1 MHNNK
6 NIIKTLLTL
15 SPCLA
20 TGTASAAGFI
30 EDSKASLQT
39 SNYYFNRDFR
49 DGAGQSKR
57 EEWAQG
63 FMLDLRSGYSQ
74 GTVGFGLDVMAML
87 GLKLD
92 SSPDRT
98 GTGLLPTHDDGRA
111 ADEFG
116 RVALTAKVRVSD
128 TELKYGTLIPK
139 LPTLQAN
146 TGRIL
151 PQTFDG
157 GLLTSKEIEGLTF
170 TGARFERMTDRDS
183 TNAVGLTLN
192 NKNRR
197 FRSAADGDALL
208 IGGADYALSKQLT
221 LGYQY
226 AELEEV
232 YRQHFLGLVHTL
244 ALGPGKLK
252 SDLRY
257 LLSEEA
263 GAARGGRIDSGALSG
278 LFTYSLGGHA
288 FGLGLQ
294 KMNGSTSMPF
304 INGTDPYLANY
315 IQINDFAEP
324 GERSW
329 QVRYDYDFGA
339 IGIPG
344 LTFMSRY
351 VRGDQADAVTTSGGG
366 HEWERNTDVGYVFQ
380 TGALKNV
387 GVKWRNAAY
396 RSSFARGAD
405 ENRLI
410 ISYTLPIW

>member
-6 NIIKTLLTL
+6 KIITTLVTLT
-15 SPCLA
+15 PCL
-20 TGTASAAGFI
+20 ASAAGSI

-39 SNYYFNRDFR
+39 SSYYFNRDFR
-49 DGAGQSKR
+49 DGAGQNKR

-63 FMLDLRSGYSQ
+63 FILDLRSGYTA
-74 GTVGFGLDVMAML
+74 GTVGFGLDAMGLL

-98 GTGLLPTHDDGRA
+98 GSGLLPTHDDGRA

-116 RVALTAKVRVSD
+116 RVGLTAKVRIANS
-128 TELKYGTLIPK
+128 ELKYGTLIPK

-157 GLLTSKEIEGLTF
+157 GLLTVKGIADLTLS
-170 TGARFERMTDRDS
+170 GARFERMTDRDS

-197 FRSAADGDALL
+197 FRAAAEGDALL
-208 IGGADYALSKQLT
+208 IGGADYALGKQTVLS
-221 LGYQY
+221 YQY
-226 AELEEV
+226 AGLEEV

-244 ALGPGKLK
+244 AVGPGKLK
-252 SDLRY
+252 SDVRY
-257 LLSEEA
+257 MLSDDS

-278 LFTYSLGGHA
+278 MFTYSLGGHA
-288 FGLGLQ
+288 FGVGLQ
-294 KMNGSTSMPF
+294 KMNGDTSMPF

-329 QVRYDYDFGA
+329 QVRYDYDFSA
-339 IGIPG
+339 VGIPG

-351 VRGDQADAVTTSGGG
+351 VKGDHADAATSANPGR
-366 HEWERNTDVGYVFQ
+366 EWERNTDVGYVFQ
-380 TGALKNV
+380 DGVLKNV
-387 GVKWRNAAY
+387 GIKWRNAAY

-410 ISYTLPIW
+410 VSYTLPIW

>member
-20 TGTASAAGFI
+20 AGTASAAGFI

-49 DGAGQSKR
+49 DGAGQNKR

-63 FMLDLRSGYSQ
+63 FILDLRSGYTQ
-74 GTVGFGLDVMAML
+74 GTVGFGLDTLAML

-98 GTGLLPTHDDGRA
+98 GSGLLPTHDDGRA

-116 RVALTAKVRVSD
+116 RVALTAKVRVSG

-157 GLLTSKEIEGLTF
+157 GLLTSKDIDGLTL

-197 FRSAADGDALL
+197 FRSTADGDALL
-208 IGGADYALSKQLT
+208 IGGADYALGKQTVLS
-221 LGYQY
+221 YQY

-232 YRQHFLGLVHTL
+232 YSQHFLGLTHTL
-244 ALGPGKLK
+244 PLGPGKLK

-257 LLSEEA
+257 MLSDDA

-304 INGTDPYLANY
+304 VNGTDPYLANY

-329 QVRYDYDFGA
+329 QVRYDYDFSA
-339 IGIPG
+339 IGVPG

-351 VRGDQADAVTTSGGG
+351 VRGDQADAATAAGGG
-366 HEWERNTDVGYVFQ
+366 QEWERNTDVGYVFQ

-410 ISYTLPIW
+410 VSYTLPIW

>member
-63 FMLDLRSGYSQ
+63 FMLDLRSGYTQ
-74 GTVGFGLDVMAML
+74 GTVGFGLDAMAML

-116 RVALTAKVRVSD
+116 RVALTAKVRVSA

-244 ALGPGKLK
+244 VLGPGKLK

-257 LLSEEA
+257 LFSEEA

-278 LFTYSLGGHA
+278 LLTYSLGGHA

-329 QVRYDYDFGA
+329 QVRYDYDFGV

-351 VRGDQADAVTTSGGG
+351 VRGDQADAATTSGGG
-366 HEWERNTDVGYVFQ
+366 QEWERNTDLGYVFQ

-410 ISYTLPIW
+410 VSYTLPIW

>member
-1 MHNNK
+1 MHNK
-6 NIIKTLLTL
+6 NILKTLLTL

-63 FMLDLRSGYSQ
+63 FMLDLRSGYTQ
-74 GTVGFGLDVMAML
+74 GTVGFGLDAMAML

-146 TGRIL
+146 TGRLL

-197 FRSAADGDALL
+197 FRSAADGGALL
-208 IGGADYALSKQLT
+208 IGGADYALGKQLT

-232 YRQHFLGLVHTL
+232 YRQHFLGMVHTL

-351 VRGDQADAVTTSGGG
+351 VRGDQADAATTSGGG
-366 HEWERNTDVGYVFQ
+366 HEWERNTDLGYVFQ

-410 ISYTLPIW
+410 VSYTLPIW

>member
-49 DGAGQSKR
+49 DGSGQNKR

-63 FMLDLRSGYSQ
+63 FILDLRSGYTQ
-74 GTVGFGLDVMAML
+74 GTLGFGLDAMAML

-98 GTGLLPTHDDGRA
+98 GSGLLPTHDDGRA

-116 RVALTAKVRVSD
+116 RVALTAKVRLANS
-128 TELKYGTLIPK
+128 ELKYGTLIPK

-157 GLLTSKEIEGLTF
+157 GLLTSKDIDGLTL

-197 FRSAADGDALL
+197 FRTSADGDALL
-208 IGGADYALSKQLT
+208 IGGVDYALNKQIT
-221 LGYQY
+221 LSYQY

-232 YRQHFLGLVHTL
+232 YRQHFLGLTHTL

-257 LLSEEA
+257 MLSDDS

-329 QVRYDYDFGA
+329 QLRYDYDFSA

-351 VRGDQADAVTTSGGG
+351 VRGDQADAATAAGGG
-366 HEWERNTDVGYVFQ
+366 QEWERNTDVGYVFQ
-380 TGALKNV
+380 SGALKNV
-387 GVKWRNAAY
+387 GIKWRNAAY

-410 ISYTLPIW
+410 VSYTLPIW

>member
-49 DGAGQSKR
+49 DGSGQNKR

-63 FMLDLRSGYSQ
+63 FILDLRSGYTQ
-74 GTVGFGLDVMAML
+74 GTLGFGLDAMAML

-98 GTGLLPTHDDGRA
+98 GSGLLPTHDDGRA

-116 RVALTAKVRVSD
+116 RVALTAKVRLANS
-128 TELKYGTLIPK
+128 ELKYGTLIPK

-157 GLLTSKEIEGLTF
+157 GLLTVKEVEGLTL

-183 TNAVGLTLN
+183 SNAVGLTLN
-192 NKNRR
+192 L
-197 FRSAADGDALL
+197 SLIHISESADGDALL
-208 IGGADYALSKQLT
+208 IGGVDYALNKQIT
-221 LGYQY
+221 LSYQY

-232 YRQHFLGLVHTL
+232 YRQHFLGLTHTL

-257 LLSEEA
+257 MLSDDS

-329 QVRYDYDFGA
+329 QLRYDYDFSA

-351 VRGDQADAVTTSGGG
+351 VRGDQADAATAAGGG
-366 HEWERNTDVGYVFQ
+366 QEWERNTDVGYVFQ
-380 TGALKNV
+380 SGALKNV
-387 GVKWRNAAY
+387 GIKWRNAAY

-410 ISYTLPIW
+410 VSYTLPIW

>member
-74 GTVGFGLDVMAML
+74 GTIGFGLDAMAML

-98 GTGLLPTHDDGRA
+98 GTGLLPIHDDGRA

-157 GLLTSKEIEGLTF
+157 GLLTSKEMEGLTF

-351 VRGDQADAVTTSGGG
+351 VRGDQADAATTSGGG
-366 HEWERNTDVGYVFQ
+366 QEWERNTDLGYVFQ

>member
-49 DGAGQSKR
+49 DGAGQNKR

-63 FMLDLRSGYSQ
+63 FVLDLRSGYTQ
-74 GTVGFGLDVMAML
+74 GTVGFGLDAMAML

-111 ADEFG
+111 ADQFG

-208 IGGADYALSKQLT
+208 IGGADYALGKQLT

-257 LLSEEA
+257 MLSEDA

-351 VRGDQADAVTTSGGG
+351 VRGDQADAATTSGGG
-366 HEWERNTDVGYVFQ
+366 QEWERNTDVGYVFQ

>member
-20 TGTASAAGFI
+20 TGTVSAAGFI
-30 EDSKASLQT
+30 EGSKASLQL

-49 DGAGQSKR
+49 DGAGQNKR

-63 FMLDLRSGYSQ
+63 FILDLRSGYTA
-74 GTVGFGLDVMAML
+74 GTVGFGLDALGML

-98 GTGLLPTHDDGRA
+98 GSGLLPSHDDGRA

-116 RVALTAKVRVSD
+116 RLAVTAKVRVSSS
-128 TELKYGTLIPK
+128 ELKLGTLIPK

-157 GLLTSKEIEGLTF
+157 GLLTVKEVDGLTV

-197 FRSAADGDALL
+197 FSSAADGDALL
-208 IGGADYALSKQLT
+208 IGGADYAFGKQVVLS
-221 LGYQY
+221 YQY

-232 YRQHFLGLVHTL
+232 YRQHFLGLVHTID
-244 ALGPGKLK
+244 LGPGKLK

-257 LLSEEA
+257 MQSDDS
-263 GAARGGRIDSGALSG
+263 GAARGGRIDSDALSG
-278 LFTYSLGGHA
+278 LVTYSLAGHSL
-288 FGLGLQ
+288 GLGLQ

-304 INGTDPYLANY
+304 VNGTDPYLANY

-329 QVRYDYDFGA
+329 QVRYDYDFSA

-351 VRGDQADAVTTSGGG
+351 VKGDHADAATASGAGR
-366 HEWERNTDVGYVFQ
+366 EWERNTDLGYVFQ
-380 TGALKNV
+380 SGLLKNV

-410 ISYTLPIW
+410 VSYTLPIW

>member
-1 MHNNK
+1 MHNK
-6 NIIKTLLTL
+6 NILKTLLTL

-49 DGAGQSKR
+49 DGVGQSKR

-74 GTVGFGLDVMAML
+74 GTIGFGLDAMAML

-98 GTGLLPTHDDGRA
+98 GTGLLPTHDDGHA

-351 VRGDQADAVTTSGGG
+351 VRGDQADAATTSGGG
-366 HEWERNTDVGYVFQ
+366 HEWERNTDLGYVFQ

-410 ISYTLPIW
+410 VSYTLPIW

>member
-20 TGTASAAGFI
+20 AGTASAAGFI
-30 EDSKASLQT
+30 EDSKASLQL

-49 DGAGQSKR
+49 DGAGQNKR

-63 FMLDLRSGYSQ
+63 FILDLRSGYTE
-74 GTVGFGLDVMAML
+74 GTVGFGLDALGML

-98 GTGLLPTHDDGRA
+98 GSGLLPTHDDGRA

-116 RVALTAKVRVSD
+116 RVGLTAKVRVSNS
-128 TELKYGTLIPK
+128 ELKYGTLIPK

-157 GLLTSKEIEGLTF
+157 GLLTVKEVEGLTL

-183 TNAVGLTLN
+183 SNAVGLTLN

-197 FRSAADGDALL
+197 FSSAADGDALL
-208 IGGADYALSKQLT
+208 IGGADYALGKQVVLS
-221 LGYQY
+221 YQY

-232 YRQHFLGLVHTL
+232 YRQHFLGLVHTIN
-244 ALGPGKLK
+244 LGPGKLK

-257 LLSEEA
+257 MRSDDS

-278 LFTYSLGGHA
+278 LVTYSLAGHSL
-288 FGLGLQ
+288 GLGLQ
-294 KMNGSTSMPF
+294 KMNGATSMPF

-329 QVRYDYDFGA
+329 QVRYDYDFSA

-351 VRGDQADAVTTSGGG
+351 VKGDHAEAATASAAG
-366 HEWERNTDVGYVFQ
+366 HEWERNTDLGYVFQ
-380 TGALKNV
+380 SGVLKNV

-410 ISYTLPIW
+410 VSYTLPIW

>member
-49 DGAGQSKR
+49 DGSGQNKR

-63 FMLDLRSGYSQ
+63 FILDLRSGYTQ
-74 GTVGFGLDVMAML
+74 GTLGFGLDAMAML

-116 RVALTAKVRVSD
+116 RVALTAKVRLANS
-128 TELKYGTLIPK
+128 ELKYGTLIPK

-157 GLLTSKEIEGLTF
+157 GLLTSKDIDGLTL

-197 FRSAADGDALL
+197 FRTSADGDALL
-208 IGGADYALSKQLT
+208 IGGVDYALNKQIT
-221 LGYQY
+221 LSYQY

-232 YRQHFLGLVHTL
+232 YRQHFLGLTHTL

-257 LLSEEA
+257 MLSDDS

-329 QVRYDYDFGA
+329 QLRYDYDFSA

-351 VRGDQADAVTTSGGG
+351 VRGDQADAATAAGGG
-366 HEWERNTDVGYVFQ
+366 QEWERNTDVGYVFQ
-380 TGALKNV
+380 SGALKNV
-387 GVKWRNAAY
+387 GIKWRNAAY

-410 ISYTLPIW
+410 VSYTLPIW

>member
-20 TGTASAAGFI
+20 AGTASAAGFI
-30 EDSKASLQT
+30 EDSKASLQL

-49 DGAGQSKR
+49 DGAGQNKR

-63 FMLDLRSGYSQ
+63 FILDLRSGYTA
-74 GTVGFGLDVMAML
+74 GTVGFGLDALGML

-98 GTGLLPTHDDGRA
+98 GSGLLPTHDDGRA

-116 RVALTAKVRVSD
+116 RLAVTAKVRVSSS
-128 TELKYGTLIPK
+128 ELKLGTLIPK

-157 GLLTSKEIEGLTF
+157 GLLTVKEVDGLTV

-197 FRSAADGDALL
+197 FSSAADGDALL
-208 IGGADYALSKQLT
+208 IGGADYALGKQVVLS
-221 LGYQY
+221 YQY

-232 YRQHFLGLVHTL
+232 YRQHFLGLVHTVN
-244 ALGPGKLK
+244 LGPGKLK

-257 LLSEEA
+257 LQSDDS

-278 LFTYSLGGHA
+278 LVTYSLAGHSL
-288 FGLGLQ
+288 GLGLQ

-329 QVRYDYDFGA
+329 QVRYDYDFSA

-351 VRGDQADAVTTSGGG
+351 VRGDQADAATAVGAG
-366 HEWERNTDVGYVFQ
+366 HEWERNTDLGYVFQ
-380 TGALKNV
+380 SGLLKNV

-410 ISYTLPIW
+410 VSYTLPIW

>member
-20 TGTASAAGFI
+20 TGTATAAGFI

-49 DGAGQSKR
+49 DGAGQNKR

-63 FMLDLRSGYSQ
+63 FILDLRSGYTQ
-74 GTVGFGLDVMAML
+74 GTVGFGLDAMAML

-157 GLLTSKEIEGLTF
+157 GLLTSKEIDGLTV

-197 FRSAADGDALL
+197 FRSTADGDALL
-208 IGGADYALSKQLT
+208 IGGADYALNKQLT
-221 LGYQY
+221 LSYQY

-244 ALGPGKLK
+244 PLGPGKLK

-257 LLSEEA
+257 MLSDDA

-288 FGLGLQ
+288 VGLGLQ

-304 INGTDPYLANY
+304 VNGTDPYLANY

-329 QVRYDYDFGA
+329 QVRYDYDFSA

-351 VRGDQADAVTTSGGG
+351 VRGDQADAATAAGGG
-366 HEWERNTDVGYVFQ
+366 QEWERNTDVGYVFQ

-410 ISYTLPIW
+410 VSYTLPIW

>member
-6 NIIKTLLTL
+6 KIITTLVTLT
-15 SPCLA
+15 PCL
-20 TGTASAAGFI
+20 ASAAGFF

-49 DGAGQSKR
+49 DGAGQNKR

-63 FMLDLRSGYSQ
+63 FILDLRSGYTA
-74 GTVGFGLDVMAML
+74 GTVGFGLDAMGML

-98 GTGLLPTHDDGRA
+98 GSGLLPTHGDGRA

-116 RVALTAKVRVSD
+116 RVGLTARVRVGDS
-128 TELKYGTLIPK
+128 ELKYGTLIPK

-157 GLLTSKEIEGLTF
+157 GLLTVKDITGLTL

-183 TNAVGLTLN
+183 TDAIGLTLN

-197 FRSAADGDALL
+197 FRAAADGDALL
-208 IGGADYALSKQLT
+208 IGGADYALGKQMVLS
-221 LGYQY
+221 YQY
-226 AELEEV
+226 AELEEI
-232 YRQHFLGLVHTL
+232 YSQHFLGLTHTL
-244 ALGPGKLK
+244 AVGPGKLK

-257 LLSEEA
+257 MLSDDS

-278 LFTYSLGGHA
+278 MFTYSLGGHA
-288 FGLGLQ
+288 FGVGLQ
-294 KMNGSTSMPF
+294 KMTGDTSMPF
-304 INGTDPYLANY
+304 VNGTDPYLANY

-329 QVRYDYDFGA
+329 QVRYDYDFSAVGV
-339 IGIPG
+339 PG

-351 VRGDQADAVTTSGGG
+351 VKGDHADAATSASTGR
-366 HEWERNTDVGYVFQ
+366 EWERNTDVGYVFQ
-380 TGALKNV
+380 DGVLKNV
-387 GVKWRNAAY
+387 GIKWRNAAY

-410 ISYTLPIW
+410 VSYTLPIW